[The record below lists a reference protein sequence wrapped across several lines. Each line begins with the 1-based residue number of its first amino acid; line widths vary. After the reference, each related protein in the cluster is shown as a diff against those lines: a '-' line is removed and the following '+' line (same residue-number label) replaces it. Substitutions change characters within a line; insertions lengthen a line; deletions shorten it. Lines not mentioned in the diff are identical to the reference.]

1 MINPKPYKRSIWK
14 IEKAFYLSVG
24 IWQKNEVHAYDTTC
38 LLLYELRHLLWM
50 NVSNPCVSNHDR
62 GL

>member
-1 MINPKPYKRSIWK
+1 MANIDEIWFVEYIGEEEHKFWNSWLTPSLTKIWK

-38 LLLYELRHLLWM
+38 
-50 NVSNPCVSNHDR
+50 
-62 GL
+62 